1 MKYCQKC
8 ILPTSRPNIVLDKN
22 GICCTRVLEKEQIDW
37 SSRLAA
43 LENIF
48 NDVKKINSPYDCV
61 IPVSGG
67 KDSTWQVLKILD
79 MGLKPLCVTWKT
91 PARTEIGAN
100 NLSNLISLGAD
111 HIDFTINPIIE
122 KKLSKISFIETG
134 IPALPMHLAIFSIP
148 TRIAL
153 CYKIPLIVWGEN
165 SAFEYGGIS
174 QLANTPFIDR
184 KWLSKYGVSDNTFAE
199 DWVSEDL
206 SAKELYAYTYPSNN
220 EILNSNLKG
229 IFLGHY
235 LKWNARDT
243 YEIAKASGFQ
253 ASDKP
258 LLGAYDFADIDD
270 NFIMPVHHWLKW
282 YKFGITR
289 TWDNLSLDIRS
300 GLITRNDAI
309 KKLESIGYEKPTNAI
324 EQYCK
329 FIDISTEEFDE
340 ICNKFRNPKV
350 WKKNSSGN
358 FYIEKFLIN
367 NWNWD
372 EAKN

>member
-1 MKYCQKC
+1 
-8 ILPTSRPNIVLDKN
+8 
-22 GICCTRVLEKEQIDW
+22 
-37 SSRLAA
+37 
-43 LENIF
+43 
-48 NDVKKINSPYDCV
+48 
-61 IPVSGG
+61 
-67 KDSTWQVLKILD
+67 